1 MINYD
6 NSNDSKQEDILLIE
20 TILSSFIPFY
30 NQVISAKMNNQEE
43 RVESLNNIIVMI
55 DGMNIQLEYIS
66 LWIKKMLWIIKRSG
80 DKPCNISEENKE

>member
-55 DGMNIQLEYIS
+55 DGMNIT
-66 LWIKKMLWIIKRSG
+66 KKK
-80 DKPCNISEENKE
+80 KK